1 MSFPGSGCGDP
12 SEVTLSERRHSTSS
26 TLSSMYSR
34 RSSGISPCFSS
45 RRSSQ
50 SSQFGCNRPSS
61 NDSYDPISADMSRRS
76 SQNSQFGGGN
86 GPLSLTPAQHYRLKA
101 KYAAATGGAPPTPLP
116 NMDRMNALC
125 EDYQESSATKR
136 DRVSRE
142 YNSTRTL
149 MPHEVPS
156 TLPRRAS
163 DPVRRPDYPTGPH
176 MQRYNSMGTLNAAGP
191 MQPHPPP
198 AADRRHLP
206 QQGCLHQGGSPH
218 RYPYSIPENLP
229 VGRIT
234 GDIPEEVMQ
243 PYPNHGAPT
252 PQHQQSHYQRRTA
265 AVRTSTNLP
274 HQGGASSNMGASSP
288 RDSKGRMDA
297 SELCSEVQARGN
309 RAVLQQNFR
318 SAHLSSNQ
326 QTMQKH
332 VHAARCKRLEPEPGE
347 GCLQSSNLHLTP
359 CRFKES
365 LYDRN
370 GNSTHPVKLNLPSAT
385 CKREPV
391 HFADAGFQRGE
402 DCDESITI
410 SDQQNMTS
418 QNPLHLHPTG
428 PRPLT
433 RHLSGSRHPSNANQD
448 VASALPGGV
457 FGLHCSEDS
466 EDNAVFHTGRVQ
478 VFEHSGNVDR
488 LACPAVN
495 APLSE
500 SNAASS
506 NRAPA
511 DGGSTPEQI
520 DFDRMLED
528 DDDGDRSSVMS
539 GTLSPGLLRSLSRS
553 SSRLTTPRNSATLPS
568 VPQGTGNMAIG
579 DMSSLLSALAEE
591 SKFLTSMS

>member
-1 MSFPGSGCGDP
+1 MAAPSGGSVGDFSPLEDLGYEDAVGGLAVMGPPPSKALWHHHASKERDAEDGEGLVFGSSFGTGGGPVSFPGSGCGDL
-12 SEVTLSERRHSTSS
+12 SEVTL
-26 TLSSMYSR
+26 
-34 RSSGISPCFSS
+34 

-86 GPLSLTPAQHYRLKA
+86 GPLSLTPAHTTA
-101 KYAAATGGAPPTPLP
+101 
-116 NMDRMNALC
+116 
-125 EDYQESSATKR
+125 
-136 DRVSRE
+136 SRQ
-142 YNSTRTL
+142 RTL
-149 MPHEVPS
+149 PLQEPVI
-156 TLPRRAS
+156 
-163 DPVRRPDYPTGPH
+163 PVRRPDYPTGPH
-176 MQRYNSMGTLNAAGP
+176 MQRYNSMGTLNGAGIHAATSTAGSRSQTFTP
-191 MQPHPPP
+191 ARLPPSGGDAARTQITVPPP
-198 AADRRHLP
+198 
-206 QQGCLHQGGSPH
+206 
-218 RYPYSIPENLP
+218 
-229 VGRIT
+229 
-234 GDIPEEVMQ
+234 
-243 PYPNHGAPT
+243 
-252 PQHQQSHYQRRTA
+252 PQHQQAYYQRRMA

-297 SELCSEVQARGN
+297 SELCSKVQARGN

-318 SAHLSSNQ
+318 SVHLSSNQ

-332 VHAARCKRLEPEPGE
+332 VHATTCKRLEPEPGE
-347 GCLQSSNLHLTP
+347 GCLQSSDLHLSP
-359 CRFKES
+359 CRLKES

-370 GNSTHPVKLNLPSAT
+370 GNSTHPVKLNLSSAT
-385 CKREPV
+385 CRREPV
-391 HFADAGFQRGE
+391 HFADAGFQVKGE

-418 QNPLHLHPTG
+418 QNPLHLHPTPPTG

-433 RHLSGSRHPSNANQD
+433 RHLSGSRHQSNANQD
-448 VASALPGGV
+448 VASAYRVAFSDFTAARTLRTMPCSTQGGFKCLSTV
-457 FGLHCSEDS
+457 GTLT
-466 EDNAVFHTGRVQ
+466 VLLV
-478 VFEHSGNVDR
+478 
-488 LACPAVN
+488 PAVN

-511 DGGSTPEQI
+511 DGGLTPEQI

-528 DDDGDRSSVMS
+528 DDGR
-539 GTLSPGLLRSLSRS
+539 RSLQPGRATWRS
-553 SSRLTTPRNSATLPS
+553 E
-568 VPQGTGNMAIG
+568 